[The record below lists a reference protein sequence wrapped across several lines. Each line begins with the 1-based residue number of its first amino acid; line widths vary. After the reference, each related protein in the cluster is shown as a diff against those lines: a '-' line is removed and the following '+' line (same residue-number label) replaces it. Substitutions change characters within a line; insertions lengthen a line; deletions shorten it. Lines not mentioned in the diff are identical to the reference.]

1 MDDDGRAVGYAIW
14 FETYSSVL
22 ARPTMHLEDIFVV
35 EPARRS
41 GAGSLLFEHVR
52 KLGERARLRRMDWQV
67 LDWNSSVREFYERR
81 DAVWMK
87 EWLLYR
93 LNY

>member
-41 GAGSLLFEHVR
+41 GGQPALR
-52 KLGERARLRRMDWQV
+52 ACPQARRARGCGRMDWQV